1 MDEDKKRFE
10 LPGPEKTGAFIKL
23 LRASHNLTQEEL
35 GDMVYVTRK
44 AVSKWEN
51 GICYPSIDLIPRLAD
66 LFGVSLEEIL
76 AGEFNCEFDN
86 KTTINYVIRVF
97 KDKRIKTTIRCVFVL
112 LIFCLTIF
120 FFENYNATKIYDV
133 FFEDG
138 NIYLKNSVIISTRSK
153 QYFNFGSVWID
164 DPKYS
169 QTRPINIQLYIKD
182 KNNDKKVIAEY
193 STKNNSYYRSSN
205 YEELSVSNI
214 NELIN
219 STWAV
224 VKYNDSNNKVVEK
237 NIPLQIK
244 LRYKSNDVVQLKDTK
259 ETINLEINSH
269 YNNIKL
275 VLNNNF
281 PKCLLDYTDISP
293 IYKMKEEERIEK
305 LNKKSEK
312 ISVEYMNNIIVL
324 TNDQTEVTINLRD
337 NTYYFKLAKIN
348 NYVFAQGKISNKKLI
363 INNIYPLNQ
372 AICFNNSIRDFLNN
386 N

>member
-1 MDEDKKRFE
+1 MDENKKKYE
-10 LPGPEKTGAFIKL
+10 LSGPEKTGAFIKL
-23 LRASHNLTQEEL
+23 LRVPHNLTQEEL

-66 LFGVSLEEIL
+66 LFGISIEEIL
-76 AGEFNCEFDN
+76 VGEFNCEFDE
-86 KTTINYVIRVF
+86 KTAIDYVIKVF
-97 KDKRIKTTIRCVFVL
+97 KNKRIKTTIRCIFAL
-112 LIFCLTIF
+112 LVFCLIIF

-153 QYFNFGSVWID
+153 QYFNFGSIWID

-169 QTRPINIQLYIKD
+169 QTRPINIQLYT
-182 KNNDKKVIAEY
+182 KNKRNDKKVIAEY

-224 VKYNDSNNKVVEK
+224 VKYNDSDNKVVEK

-244 LRYKSNDVVQLKDTK
+244 LRYKSNDVVQLKNDK
-259 ETINLEINSH
+259 SSFKINGLAIENNSANTN
-269 YNNIKL
+269 YNRL
-275 VLNNNF
+275 
-281 PKCLLDYTDISP
+281 
-293 IYKMKEEERIEK
+293 
-305 LNKKSEK
+305 
-312 ISVEYMNNIIVL
+312 NNIIDISNICVL
-324 TNDQTEVTINLRD
+324 SEKEKVLVFNKRKKGINYEYKNEILKILNGQMKLTINFRD
-337 NTYYFKLAKIN
+337 NTFVLANLLSRDKIVAN
-348 NYVFAQGKISNKKLI
+348 GAISNCSLI
-363 INNIYPLNQ
+363 VKNCSLTNQTGKEIYQIQELLSEN
-372 AICFNNSIRDFLNN
+372 
-386 N
+386 